1 MASSGQG
8 GAAEVKARLDMLELV
23 GRYVNLRASG
33 SGRWVAPCP
42 FHQET
47 KPSFSVVP
55 DKGFFHCFGCGASGD
70 LIDFYCKINGLEFK
84 EGLKQLAEMAGVE
97 LAWSKPDPGA
107 EKRRRR
113 RLDSLAAH
121 KLAQEHY
128 RANLIAQAGRTA
140 ADYIARRGLSPDVV
154 ESFGLGAS
162 LDAWHALENHLK
174 AQGFSQDK
182 GVEAGLL
189 VRNEQGRIYDRFRG
203 RLMFPIQNL
212 TGQVIAFGA
221 RTLTGDDPKYLN
233 SSESDIY
240 VKGDNLYGLFQARR
254 TISQTQ
260 TSLITEGYTDVIS
273 LHQFGFTGA
282 CGVLGTALTESQV
295 RRLGGF
301 CSKVELVFDGDDA
314 GRKAALRGAEM
325 LLAGGLSCAVVLLPQ
340 GEDVDSLLQKD
351 GADAFQALRD
361 KASDGLDYCLETIRA
376 GFSPSQ
382 IMDWAKGFLQGLKRS
397 DLRAFYIPRL
407 ASGLSLSE
415 AELRGSMDMAAT
427 GRQTAPAGPRPAG
440 TVRSPRDNFDR
451 WVLRFAIRN
460 PKHIPD
466 LADMGLRDVL
476 SKRARPFWDL
486 LSRYEGSDEILPALD
501 EPHKRFYVTA
511 RLEPDDDEAETQRQ
525 WQDIRATIEREQKK
539 RMAKGYQD
547 AIRRAEA
554 GGDQTEVL
562 RLLKL
567 QQEMLRE
574 GR

>member
-1 MASSGQG
+1 MATGGQG
-8 GAAEVKARLDMLELV
+8 GVAEVKARLDMLEIV

-107 EKRRRR
+107 EQRRRR
-113 RLDSLAAH
+113 RLDSIAAH

-128 RANLIAQAGRTA
+128 RANLDASAGAVAR
-140 ADYIARRGLSPDVV
+140 DYIASRGLSPEVV
-154 ESFGLGAS
+154 EAFGLGAS

-203 RLMFPIQNL
+203 RLMFPLQNL

-240 VKGDNLYGLFQARR
+240 VKGDNLYGLYQARR
-254 TISQTQ
+254 AISVSQTA
-260 TSLITEGYTDVIS
+260 LVTEGYTDVIS
-273 LHQFGFTGA
+273 LHQFGFANA

-325 LLAGGLSCAVVLLPQ
+325 LLAGGLSCAVVLLPD
-340 GEDVDSLLQKD
+340 GDDVDSLLQNN

-361 KASDGLDYCLETIRA
+361 KAMDGLDYCLDTIRA

-382 IMDWAKGFLQGLKRS
+382 IMDWAKGFLAGLKRS

-407 ASGLSLSE
+407 AAGLSLSE
-415 AELRGSMDMAAT
+415 AELRGSMDMAAPGST
-427 GRQTAPAGPRPAG
+427 ASEGRGPSAR
-440 TVRSPRDNFDR
+440 VRSPRDNFDR

-460 PKHIPD
+460 PKQIPD

-476 SKRARPFWDL
+476 SDRARPFWDL
-486 LSRYEGSDEILPALD
+486 LARFEGSDEILPALD

-511 RLEPDDDEAETQRQ
+511 KLEPDDDEAETRRQ
-525 WQDIRATIEREQKK
+525 WQDIRATIDREQKK
-539 RMAKGYQD
+539 RLTKGYQD
-547 AIRRAEA
+547 AIRKAESD
-554 GGDQTEVL
+554 GDQAEVL

>member
-1 MASSGQG
+1 MAGGTG
-8 GAAEVKARLDMLELV
+8 GAAEVKAKLDMLELV
-23 GRYVNLRASG
+23 GRYVNLRSSG

-84 EGLKQLAEMAGVE
+84 EGLRQLAEMAGVE

-107 EKRRRR
+107 EKRRRQ
-113 RLDSLAAH
+113 RLDSMSAH

-128 RANLIAQAGRTA
+128 RSNLEAPAGKTA
-140 ADYIARRGLSPDVV
+140 RDYIASRGLSPEVV

-162 LDAWHALENHLK
+162 LDAWHTLENHLK
-174 AQGFSQDK
+174 AQGFSQAK
-182 GVEAGLL
+182 GVDAGLL

-254 TISQTQ
+254 TMSQSQTA
-260 TSLITEGYTDVIS
+260 LLTEGYTDVIS
-273 LHQFGFTGA
+273 LHQYGFTGA

-301 CSKVELVFDGDDA
+301 CSKVELVFDGDSA

-325 LLAGGLSCAVVLLPQ
+325 LLSGGLSCSVVLLPD
-340 GEDVDSLLQKD
+340 GDDVDSLLQRD
-351 GADAFQALRD
+351 GAEAFQALRD
-361 KASDGLDYCLETIRA
+361 KAADGLDYCLETIRA

-382 IMDWAKGFLQGLKRS
+382 IMDWAKGFLKGLKRS

-407 ASGLSLSE
+407 AAGLSLSE
-415 AELRGSMDMAAT
+415 AELRESMDTAAT
-427 GRQTAPAGPRPAG
+427 APEAPAGPGPARA
-440 TVRSPRDNFDR
+440 VRSPRDNFDR

-476 SKRARPFWDL
+476 SKRARSFWDL
-486 LSRYEGSDEILPALD
+486 LARFDGSDEILPALD

-511 RLEPDDDEAETQRQ
+511 RLEADDDETETRRQ
-525 WQDIRATIEREQKK
+525 WQDIRATIDREQRK
-539 RMAKGYQD
+539 RMAKSYQD

-554 GGDQTEVL
+554 GGDQAEVL